1 MGSHVK
7 RWITGLVAVPLIFVL
22 VPGPPYGLALLITIL
37 ILGAVYEYNS
47 MVFRREQVIE
57 KAEGV
62 VIGVLVPV
70 GALLG
75 GTELMLAVATLSLI
89 MVFLVFLYQVK
100 GDGFD
105 LTAPVKVIF
114 GVMYIPVTIS
124 HIITTRALDNG
135 VLWVFLLIVIAFAS
149 DTFAF
154 YAGRTWG
161 KKKLMPAVS
170 AGKTIAGAIGSMAG
184 SILGCAVF
192 RIFFLEGIALWHI
205 LVIAIMGNILGQL
218 GDLCESALKRVSAVK
233 DSGSL
238 IPGHGGVLDRLDT
251 FTFVIPFVYYY
262 IILVIQ

>member
-7 RWITGLVAVPLIFVL
+7 RWITGIVALPLIIVL
-22 VPGPPYGLALLITIL
+22 VLGPPYGLAILITLL
-37 ILGAVYEYNS
+37 ILGAVHEYNS
-47 MVFRREQVIE
+47 MVFRGGEVIE
-57 KAEGV
+57 KVEGM
-62 VIGVLVPV
+62 VIGLLVPA

-75 GTELMLAVATLSLI
+75 GTGLMLGVATLSLI
-89 MVFLVFLYQVK
+89 TVLLVFLYQVRE
-100 GDGFD
+100 DGFD
-105 LTAPVKVIF
+105 LTAPMKVIF

-124 HIITTRALDNG
+124 HIITTRALDDG
-135 VLWVFLLIVIAFAS
+135 ILWVFFLVVIAFSS
-149 DTFAF
+149 DVSAF

-170 AGKTIAGAIGSMAG
+170 AGKTVAGSIGSMTG
-184 SILGCAVF
+184 SIVGCTVF
-192 RIFFLEGIALWHI
+192 GVFLLEAIPLWHI
-205 LVIAIMGNILGQL
+205 VIIAVMANILGQL

-238 IPGHGGVLDRLDT
+238 LPGHGGVLDRLDT